1 MDILKIISDFVGKPV
16 YEKTEILPLV
26 NGINFEVGDLFDHL
40 YEETGLRV
48 KNSFLPKTIGEIK
61 FH

>member
-1 MDILKIISDFVGKPV
+1 MDIFKIISDFVGRPV
-16 YEKTEILPLV
+16 DEKTEILPLV
-26 NGINFEVGDLFDHL
+26 NETGFEVGDLFDHL

-48 KNSFLPKTIGEIK
+48 KNSFLHKTIGEIK